1 MNAKIYVPI
10 EDSWDF
16 FEDHRT
22 RLKKELVE
30 IASYDDTVVYMT
42 ESKDMPQLIVEIAG
56 KEVENLSVLSS
67 SELVVQ
73 LEKLY
78 SDYILFPESSEDLDV
93 SNDKAADNDIWS
105 DPIDDAI
112 MRDDELICAT
122 DDFLCVALSA
132 VEYEDLLDVFGF
144 DTQREVLSGICDMLK
159 EKYGVNIY
167 WPVVVEDESGNEIVV
182 ERNTM
187 RGAVKNDT

>member
-78 SDYILFPESSEDLDV
+78 SDYILSLR
-93 SNDKAADNDIWS
+93 AARTWTYQTTRQQ
-105 DPIDDAI
+105 I
-112 MRDDELICAT
+112 MIYGLI
-122 DDFLCVALSA
+122 L
-132 VEYEDLLDVFGF
+132 
-144 DTQREVLSGICDMLK
+144 
-159 EKYGVNIY
+159 
-167 WPVVVEDESGNEIVV
+167 
-182 ERNTM
+182 
-187 RGAVKNDT
+187 

>member
-1 MNAKIYVPI
+1 M
-10 EDSWDF
+10 
-16 FEDHRT
+16 
-22 RLKKELVE
+22 
-30 IASYDDTVVYMT
+30 
-42 ESKDMPQLIVEIAG
+42 
-56 KEVENLSVLSS
+56 
-67 SELVVQ
+67 
-73 LEKLY
+73 
-78 SDYILFPESSEDLDV
+78 DV